1 MPARPPL
8 NSAIPAAADPARPRK
23 RHVTAAVTGP
33 GAIKDNSF
41 LFHEQEPAMP
51 PHPEIP
57 DLLEQY
63 MKASGS
69 AECWVTVRELRSFF
83 GLEDAAGPAFSGFLQ
98 KIHFG
103 PFFSCRYKVVRMEK
117 FRDTTPP
124 YRIIKKYLVQE
135 RPVKKNTGSPGSKN
149 SSGKT
154 GKQVITLRDTL
165 LSGAGNGSK

>member
-1 MPARPPL
+1 M
-8 NSAIPAAADPARPRK
+8 S
-23 RHVTAAVTGP
+23 H
-33 GAIKDNSF
+33 
-41 LFHEQEPAMP
+41 
-51 PHPEIP
+51 HPEIP

-69 AECWVTVRELRSFF
+69 AECWVTVRELRSFS

-103 PFFSCRYKVVRMEK
+103 PSFSCRYRVARMEK

-135 RPVKKNTGSPGSKN
+135 RPVKKTTMYPVSKN
-149 SSGKT
+149 ASGKT
-154 GKQVITLRDTL
+154 GKQVITVQDTL
-165 LSGAGNGSK
+165 LSGAGNDSG